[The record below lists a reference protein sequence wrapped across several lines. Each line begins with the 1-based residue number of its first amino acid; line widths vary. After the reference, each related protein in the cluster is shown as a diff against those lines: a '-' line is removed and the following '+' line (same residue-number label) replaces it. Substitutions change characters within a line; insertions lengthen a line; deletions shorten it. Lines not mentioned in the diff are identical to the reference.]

1 MSIGPRP
8 IQLVVVM
15 VKASGLTA
23 ENIKGPQQLVS
34 ASGRGPSSLLL
45 KSNLFTFI
53 AMWLSYLNLA

>member
-1 MSIGPRP
+1 M
-8 IQLVVVM
+8 QLVVVM
-15 VKASGLTA
+15 VKASGLAA